1 VTGASTSTIAGSTAS
16 AGPRAT
22 PSSAVPSFH
31 SSPNPKGAPAMSIQ
45 SATGPSYP
53 GLSWLRGI
61 DYRNYVVY
69 AGFLLILLVLSV
81 ALRDDGFFT
90 QQNLT
95 NILLQTAPI
104 TVMAVGTVFVLSTG
118 EIDLSIGSVVALSS
132 LVAATQLRDN
142 GLVAGIAAG
151 LATGII
157 VGLVN
162 GLLVTKLRLPS
173 FLVTLG
179 MMGLVIGLAQRL
191 TGLQA
196 VPSTNELFN
205 GLFGSGS
212 LAGISTLI
220 LWSVAAVGLGHYVYR
235 HTRTGAHVLAVGDN
249 PRASRVSGINVDRIK
264 VGALV
269 ASGLCAAIAGML
281 YTGRLHGATYTL
293 GSADLLTVIA
303 AVVVGGTRLSGGRGT
318 IVGAL
323 VGSLI
328 LGLLNNGLILAG
340 LSVSEQQIARGLI
353 ILIAVALTLREDKA

>member
-1 VTGASTSTIAGSTAS
+1 
-16 AGPRAT
+16 
-22 PSSAVPSFH
+22 
-31 SSPNPKGAPAMSIQ
+31 MSVR
-45 SATGPSYP
+45 SATGTSYP
-53 GLSWLRGI
+53 GLSRFRSI

-142 GLVAGIAAG
+142 GLAAGIAAG
-151 LATGII
+151 LATGIL

-196 VPSTNELFN
+196 VPSTDELFN
-205 GLFGSGS
+205 GLFGSGT
-212 LAGISTLI
+212 LAGISMLEAWDRNWPRATNTGISTLI
-220 LWSVAAVGLGHYVYR
+220 LWSLAAVGLGHYVYR

-323 VGSLI
+323 IGSLI

-353 ILIAVALTLREDKA
+353 ILVAVALTLREDKA

>member
-1 VTGASTSTIAGSTAS
+1 MSATPTAS
-16 AGPRAT
+16 AA
-22 PSSAVPSFH
+22 
-31 SSPNPKGAPAMSIQ
+31 AP
-45 SATGPSYP
+45 P
-53 GLSWLRGI
+53 GRSRLHNL
-61 DYRNYVVY
+61 DLRNYVVY
-69 AGFLLILLVLSV
+69 AGFLLILVVLAV
-81 ALRDDGFFT
+81 ALRNDGFLT

-104 TVMAVGTVFVLSTG
+104 TVMAVGMVFVLSTG

-132 LVAATQLRDN
+132 LMAATQLRDH

-151 LATGII
+151 LATGVV
-157 VGLVN
+157 VGLAN
-162 GLLVTKLRLPS
+162 GILVTKLRLPS

-179 MMGLVIGLAQRL
+179 MMGLVIGIAQRL
-191 TGLQA
+191 TQLQA

-205 GLFGSGS
+205 GLFGSGAI
-212 LAGISTLI
+212 AGISTLI
-220 LWSVAAVGLGHYVYR
+220 LWSAAAVGLGHYIYR

-264 VGALV
+264 IGALV

-293 GSADLLTVIA
+293 GSSDLLTVIA

-318 IVGAL
+318 IMGAL

-340 LSVSEQQIARGLI
+340 LTVSEQQIARGLI
-353 ILIAVALTLREDKA
+353 ILIAVALTLREDKV

>member
-1 VTGASTSTIAGSTAS
+1 MSVRSVTGA
-16 AGPRAT
+16 
-22 PSSAVPSFH
+22 
-31 SSPNPKGAPAMSIQ
+31 
-45 SATGPSYP
+45 SYP
-53 GLSWLRGI
+53 GLSRLRSI

-81 ALRDDGFFT
+81 ALRDDGFLT

-142 GLVAGIAAG
+142 GLAAGIAAG
-151 LATGII
+151 LATGIL

-220 LWSVAAVGLGHYVYR
+220 LWSAAAVGLGHYVYR

-249 PRASRVSGINVDRIK
+249 PRASRVSGIHVDRIK

-318 IVGAL
+318 IMGAL

-353 ILIAVALTLREDKA
+353 ILVAVALTLREDKA

>member
-1 VTGASTSTIAGSTAS
+1 MSVLSETGA
-16 AGPRAT
+16 
-22 PSSAVPSFH
+22 
-31 SSPNPKGAPAMSIQ
+31 
-45 SATGPSYP
+45 SYP
-53 GLSWLRGI
+53 GLSRLRNL

-69 AGFLLILLVLSV
+69 VGFLLILLVLAV

-104 TVMAVGTVFVLSTG
+104 TVMAVGTVFVLSSG

-151 LATGII
+151 LATGIV

-205 GLFGSGS
+205 GLFGSGT

-220 LWSVAAVGLGHYVYR
+220 LWSLAAVGLGHYVYR

-249 PRASRVSGINVDRIK
+249 AQASRVSGINVDRIK

-269 ASGLCAAIAGML
+269 ASGVCAAIAGML

-318 IVGAL
+318 IMGAL

>member
-1 VTGASTSTIAGSTAS
+1 
-16 AGPRAT
+16 
-22 PSSAVPSFH
+22 
-31 SSPNPKGAPAMSIQ
+31 MSVR
-45 SATGPSYP
+45 SATGTSYP
-53 GLSWLRGI
+53 GLSRFRSI

-142 GLVAGIAAG
+142 GLAAGIAAG
-151 LATGII
+151 LATGIL

-196 VPSTNELFN
+196 VPSTDELFN
-205 GLFGSGS
+205 GLFGSGT

-220 LWSVAAVGLGHYVYR
+220 LWSLAAVGLGHYVYR

-323 VGSLI
+323 IGSLI

-353 ILIAVALTLREDKA
+353 ILVAVALTLREDKA